1 MTRELRAGLIGM
13 GAMGR
18 NHARVLSQ
26 LSDVEFVGV
35 VDPVLPRDAG
45 PAGVPLFRTVGEL
58 LAEEEIDMCVVAVPT
73 KFHVEVALELA
84 SNEISTLI
92 EKPLAGTI
100 DDAQRIVDIF
110 AARDV
115 FAGVGHIERFNPS
128 VRELRKRL
136 DGRAI
141 GEVIHISTTRVG
153 PFPVR
158 IADVGVIF
166 DLASHDI
173 DLVQWITGSTYRELY
188 AQTAYRS
195 GRTHEDL
202 VSITGV
208 LADGTVVDHRIDWLS
223 PFKQRQT
230 IVTGEAGA
238 FVADTLTADLT
249 HYRNGDFDGGWN
261 DLNQFKG
268 VAQGDVTRY
277 AINKKEPLLA
287 ELEAFRD
294 ATLRLSSNLA
304 TVVEGLEVVKVAEEV
319 ARTAKANQL
328 PYI

>member
-18 NHARVLSQ
+18 NHARVLSL

-35 VDPVLPRDAG
+35 VDPLLPVEAG
-45 PAGVPLFRTVGEL
+45 PAGIPLYRTVDEL

-84 SNEISTLI
+84 SKNISTLI
-92 EKPLAGTI
+92 EKPLAGSI
-100 DDAQRIVDIF
+100 DDAERIVDIF

-136 DGRAI
+136 DGKAL

-153 PFPVR
+153 PFPAR

-208 LADGTVVDHRIDWLS
+208 LADGTVIDHRIDWLS

-230 IVTGEAGA
+230 VVTGEGGA

-249 HYRNGDFDGGWN
+249 HYRNGDFDGGWD
-261 DLNQFKG
+261 DLNQFRG

-294 ATLRLSSNLA
+294 ATLGLSNNLA
-304 TVVEGLEVVKVAEEV
+304 TVLEGLEVVKVAGEV
-319 ARTAKANQL
+319 SRTAKANQ
-328 PYI
+328 PTHN

>member
-18 NHARVLSQ
+18 NHARVLSL

-35 VDPVLPRDAG
+35 VDPLLPVEAG
-45 PAGVPLFRTVGEL
+45 PAGIPLYRTVDEL

-84 SNEISTLI
+84 SKNISTLI
-92 EKPLAGTI
+92 EKPLAGSI
-100 DDAQRIVDIF
+100 DDAERIVDIF

-136 DGRAI
+136 DGKAL

-153 PFPVR
+153 PFPAR

-208 LADGTVVDHRIDWLS
+208 LADGTVIDHRIDWLS

-230 IVTGEAGA
+230 VVTGEGGA

-249 HYRNGDFDGGWN
+249 HYRNGDFDGGWD
-261 DLNQFKG
+261 DLNQFRG

-294 ATLRLSSNLA
+294 ATLGLSNNLA
-304 TVVEGLEVVKVAEEV
+304 TVLEGLEVVKVADEV
-319 ARTAKANQL
+319 SRTAKANQ
-328 PYI
+328 PTHN

>member
-18 NHARVLSQ
+18 NHARVLSL

-35 VDPVLPRDAG
+35 VDPLLPVEAG
-45 PAGVPLFRTVGEL
+45 PAGIPLYRTVDEL

-84 SNEISTLI
+84 SKDISTLI
-92 EKPLAGTI
+92 EKPLAGSI
-100 DDAQRIVDIF
+100 DDAERIVDIF

-136 DGRAI
+136 DGRAL

-153 PFPVR
+153 PFPAR

-208 LADGTVVDHRIDWLS
+208 LADGTVIDHRIDWLS

-230 IVTGEAGA
+230 VVTGEGGA

-249 HYRNGDFDGGWN
+249 HYRNGDFDGGWD
-261 DLNQFKG
+261 DLNQFRG

-294 ATLRLSSNLA
+294 ATLGLSNNLA
-304 TVVEGLEVVKVAEEV
+304 TVLEGLEVVKVADEV
-319 ARTAKANQL
+319 SRTAKANQ
-328 PYI
+328 PTHN

>member
-18 NHARVLSQ
+18 NHARVLSL

-35 VDPVLPRDAG
+35 VDPLLPVEAG
-45 PAGVPLFRTVGEL
+45 PAGIPLYRTVDEL

-84 SNEISTLI
+84 SKNISTLI
-92 EKPLAGTI
+92 EKPLAGSI
-100 DDAQRIVDIF
+100 DDAERIVDIF

-136 DGRAI
+136 DGRAL

-153 PFPVR
+153 PFPAR

-208 LADGTVVDHRIDWLS
+208 LADGTVIDHRIDWLS

-230 IVTGEAGA
+230 VVTGEGGA

-249 HYRNGDFDGGWN
+249 HYRNGDFDGGWD
-261 DLNQFKG
+261 DLNQFRG

-294 ATLRLSSNLA
+294 ATLGLSNNLA
-304 TVVEGLEVVKVAEEV
+304 TVLEGLEVVKVADEV
-319 ARTAKANQL
+319 SRTAKANQ
-328 PYI
+328 PTHN

>member
-18 NHARVLSQ
+18 NHARVLSL

-35 VDPVLPRDAG
+35 VDPLLPVEAG
-45 PAGVPLFRTVGEL
+45 PAGIPLYRTVDEL

-84 SNEISTLI
+84 SKDISTLI
-92 EKPLAGTI
+92 EKPLAGSI
-100 DDAQRIVDIF
+100 DDAERIVDIF

-136 DGRAI
+136 DGRAL

-153 PFPVR
+153 PFPAR

-208 LADGTVVDHRIDWLS
+208 LADGTVIDHRIDWLS

-230 IVTGEAGA
+230 VVTGEGGA

-249 HYRNGDFDGGWN
+249 HYRNGDFDGGWD
-261 DLNQFKG
+261 DLNQFRG

-294 ATLRLSSNLA
+294 ATLGLSNNLA
-304 TVVEGLEVVKVAEEV
+304 TVLEGLEVVKVAGEV
-319 ARTAKANQL
+319 SRTAKANQ
-328 PYI
+328 PTHN